1 METSPIPPNGQ
12 TDDMGRYDMKGA
24 AMRFVRT
31 TLAGVHPLAI
41 SCLILFVL
49 AVVGCSETGEKLVG
63 TDPGKIEGV
72 VTIGGA
78 PVETAVSVDLRTG
91 SEIVRTE
98 QTAAGGTFSF
108 NGVAPGAY
116 ELFVTPPAGY
126 SPDAPLKNPI
136 PVTVHAER
144 TSEVVIPLVE
154 SASLPQARIAARVT
168 GDGAPMMGVA
178 VTVYENNTNNV
189 ITAKLTDESGAA
201 DFPLDA
207 GLYGVGIEIPT
218 GYEFESPS
226 DNPVHNIWAQSNDSS
241 TVFFRLRTIGEGDA
255 DGELEVWI
263 SDPDSLNTDP
273 DSPIVPVNVYDDVTG
288 TLVTTGSARVYGGVT
303 FPLAAGTYS
312 VGIVVPSGYELFPE
326 TQQNPLPGVIVRS
339 RETTRSYFSIT
350 PTK

>member
-1 METSPIPPNGQ
+1 
-12 TDDMGRYDMKGA
+12 
-24 AMRFVRT
+24 MRFVRT
-31 TLAGVHPLAI
+31 TLAGVHPLAV

-78 PVETAVSVDLRTG
+78 PVEMALCVDLRTG

-98 QTAAGGTFSF
+98 QTGAGGTFSF
-108 NGVAPGAY
+108 NEVAPGAY

-126 SPDAPLKNPI
+126 SPDAPFKNPI
-136 PVTVHAER
+136 PVTVHADR

-154 SASLPQARIAARVT
+154 SASLPEARIAARVT
-168 GDGAPMMGVA
+168 GDGAPMTGVA
-178 VTVYENNTNNV
+178 VTVYENNRNTV
-189 ITAKLTDESGAA
+189 IATKPTDEQGAA

-226 DNPVHNIWAQSNDSS
+226 DNPVHNVWAQSNDSS
-241 TVFFRLRTIGEGDA
+241 TVFFRLRTIGGSE
-255 DGELEVWI
+255 GELAVWI
-263 SDPDSLNTDP
+263 SDPDSLNIDP
-273 DSPIVPVNVYDDVTG
+273 EPPLVAVNVYDGETA
-288 TLVTTGSARVYGGVT
+288 TLVTSGTAQIYGGVT
-303 FPLAAGTYS
+303 FTLAAGTYS
-312 VGIVVPSGYELFPE
+312 VGIVVPTGYELFPD

-339 RETTRSYFSIT
+339 RETARSHFSIT
-350 PTK
+350 RIE